1 MAALASLASRWR
13 FKLTTLHPNH
23 SPRVTLVGAG
33 PGAADLLTLR
43 ALRALI
49 SADVVVYDALVG
61 EDVLALIPEH
71 CRRISV
77 GKRGHRASTAQSFIN
92 KLLVSLAKSG
102 KAIVRLKGGDPS
114 IFGRASEEIEAL
126 ERAGIPVDI
135 VPGITTA
142 SAAAAQF
149 GFSLTKRGVAQQV
162 LFLTGRTALGTQT
175 ALDAARDPTT
185 TLCLYM
191 GCADSL
197 AITQALIALGR
208 SPSTPTLIARNVGRT
223 NANVNITS
231 LQSLATTISRQEDDG
246 PGLIV
251 IGEVCRDARQHSD
264 LVQTLSAQV
273 A

>member
-1 MAALASLASRWR
+1 VIASLAFGRR
-13 FKLTTLHPNH
+13 FRLTKIYPNH

-33 PGAADLLTLR
+33 PGAADLR
-43 ALRALI
+43 ALT
-49 SADVVVYDALVG
+49 SAEIVVHDALVG
-61 EDVLALIPEH
+61 EDILGLIPEH
-71 CRRISV
+71 ARKINV

-92 KLLVSLAKSG
+92 KLLISLAKSG
-102 KAIVRLKGGDPS
+102 KTIVRLKGGDPS
-114 IFGRASEEIEAL
+114 IFGRASEEMAAL
-126 ERAGIPVDI
+126 ESAGIYVDI

-149 GFSLTKRGVAQQV
+149 GFSLTKRGIAQQV

-175 ALDAARDPTT
+175 ALDAACDAST

-208 SPSTPTLIARNVGRT
+208 SPSTPALIARNVGRA
-223 NANVNITS
+223 NASVRVTS
-231 LQSLATTISRQEDDG
+231 LQSLPVTITRQQDDG

-251 IGEVCRDARQHSD
+251 IGEVCRDARDHND